1 MKSLLHVVRRTARAI
16 GGILRQRYAEHDKHQ
31 HVRWSFGLTLG
42 AALILPLSWAVALV
56 FAIGIGKECWD
67 QRYGSGFCFWDIGA
81 NIVGMAGALVLMGG
95 VELLGIFRT

>member
-1 MKSLLHVVRRTARAI
+1 MKSLLHVVRRTARTI

-81 NIVGMAGALVLMGG
+81 NI
-95 VELLGIFRT
+95 LGIAAAILLIRLISTLWV